1 MPPVPETLAGEQ
13 SCKPRQHRPICRL
26 QCWSVDL
33 GSKDCYL
40 VAQDQDL
47 DRKVR
52 LSAATDETDQLEDA
66 AGRPVEELDSHGS
79 GCSPRPAPVVK
90 VQVAADG

>member
-66 AGRPVEELDSHGS
+66 SGRPVEELDSHGS